1 MKEDPKSNSLKA
13 ILAILL
19 LALIWGS
26 SFILVK
32 KSLVAYSPMQVG
44 ALRIFAAS
52 LFFSPIFLTRKKYI
66 QKFHWKF
73 FLLAGLA
80 GNLLPALLFSI
91 AGKHLPSAL
100 SGMLNAFTPLFTL
113 ILGILFFSQ
122 KFQTRQTFGI
132 ILGLIGCIGLMLGGK
147 DFQLE
152 FNIHALW
159 VVLATFLYGINMHL
173 VKDKLSDL
181 HPLTSTAGIFMAIA
195 PLSLGILY
203 FSGFFDVPLDADHQ
217 WSLFAGIALGFFG
230 SALGMLLFNQII
242 KWTSAIA
249 ASSVT
254 YLIPIVALAWGLL
267 DHEAVYFSQIVFMAV
282 LLFGVYQI
290 NKK

>member
-1 MKEDPKSNSLKA
+1 MKEDPKSNPLLSF
-13 ILAILL
+13 LAILL

-44 ALRIFAAS
+44 ALRIFSAS
-52 LFFSPIFLTRKKYI
+52 LFFAPIFLTRIKYI
-66 QKFHWKF
+66 QKTHWKF

-80 GNLLPALLFSI
+80 GNLFPALLFSI

-122 KFQTRQTFGI
+122 KFQIRQTFGI
-132 ILGLIGCIGLMLGGK
+132 ILGLVGCVGLMLGGK
-147 DFQLE
+147 DFQLD
-152 FNIHALW
+152 FNVHALW

-173 VKDKLSDL
+173 VKDKLSGL

-203 FSGFFDVPLDADHQ
+203 FSGFFDVPIDDQHK
-217 WSLFAGIALGFFG
+217 WSLFSGIALGFFG

-242 KWTSAIA
+242 KWTNAIV

-254 YLIPIVALAWGLL
+254 YLIPIVALAWGLF
-267 DHEAVYFSQIVFMAV
+267 DNEAVYLYQIVFMIV